1 MRFDLLSSLRLR
13 QVASPSPCACWA
25 RSLLRT
31 SAGRARANGRVPGL
45 ANCPDC
51 HAAPASNQEASRGE
65 PPSYL
70 SLSLL
75 SHGGYEHATPVVR
88 LVPTAPP
95 KLLSVNN
102 HAVNHALTPRSRVT
116 SASSRASLPYVH
128 TKRTYYVIC
137 IEYNQV
143 ISDPVHT
150 LTHPIQNQRH
160 DAMRHSILFDRATRY
175 YALPGQNLL
184 LSQPVKKSSLRI
196 PLRSHMPLKI
206 PPWSYRLTGLSS
218 SAIIP
223 ASMTQ
228 MRS

>member
-1 MRFDLLSSLRLR
+1 MLRLSCGSCLPHL
-13 QVASPSPCACWA
+13 QSSYPSIITQSITHSP
-25 RSLLRT
+25 R
-31 SAGRARANGRVPGL
+31 N
-45 ANCPDC
+45 
-51 HAAPASNQEASRGE
+51 
-65 PPSYL
+65 
-70 SLSLL
+70 
-75 SHGGYEHATPVVR
+75 
-88 LVPTAPP
+88 
-95 KLLSVNN
+95 
-102 HAVNHALTPRSRVT
+102 RVT

-137 IEYNQV
+137 TEYNPV
-143 ISDPVHT
+143 IFDPVHT
-150 LTHPIQNQRH
+150 LTRPIQNQRH
-160 DAMRHSILFDRATRY
+160 DAMRHSILSHRATRY
-175 YALPGQNLL
+175 YALSGQNLLL